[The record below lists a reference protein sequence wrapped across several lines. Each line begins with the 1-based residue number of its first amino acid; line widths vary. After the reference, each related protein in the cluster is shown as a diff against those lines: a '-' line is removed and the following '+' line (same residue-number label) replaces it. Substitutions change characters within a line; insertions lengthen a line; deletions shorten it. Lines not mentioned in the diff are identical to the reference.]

1 MGSVPKLMQE
11 KFADEV
17 SSHQLRKEIIATQI
31 TNFVVN
37 RVGITFVN
45 QISQNSGFDTVNVV
59 KNLIIAIDS
68 FRLREVWEEIESLD
82 GKVSAHTQS
91 QMFTSAS
98 KLLERSILWL
108 IRNQVKGGLSPIVA
122 RFRKIADELSSF
134 LPQALAQAS
143 RESFERKVVKYCT
156 KDVDRK
162 LASRIAGM
170 DAVASAFDIAEI
182 SEASKFNLETIAKI
196 YFAVGTRFSLKWLR
210 SKVSNLNVDS
220 NWQKLSSKT
229 ILEDLY
235 SYQMKIAKQIVEFS
249 CNEKDICEVNSVN
262 NWINTVGF
270 LVERFDNFIADVKSH
285 PNPDLSVFIVALN
298 RLKPL
303 VK

>member
-1 MGSVPKLMQE
+1 MV
-11 KFADEV
+11 
-17 SSHQLRKEIIATQI
+17 
-31 TNFVVN
+31 
-37 RVGITFVN
+37 
-45 QISQNSGFDTVNVV
+45 
-59 KNLIIAIDS
+59 
-68 FRLREVWEEIESLD
+68 
-82 GKVSAHTQS
+82 
-91 QMFTSAS
+91 
-98 KLLERSILWL
+98 
-108 IRNQVKGGLSPIVA
+108 
-122 RFRKIADELSSF
+122 
-134 LPQALAQAS
+134 
-143 RESFERKVVKYCT
+143 
-156 KDVDRK
+156 
-162 LASRIAGM
+162 
-170 DAVASAFDIAEI
+170 
-182 SEASKFNLETIAKI
+182 
-196 YFAVGTRFSLKWLR
+196 
-210 SKVSNLNVDS
+210 KVSNLNVDS